1 MKVINHDEEDNKQ
14 IFLLMGGVIVFV
26 ILIAV
31 ILFLTRRPP
40 DAPVEPSETETAAIS
55 AESVSLESDE
65 NTEETET
72 ESEKESEEGMA
83 EGNTAFPIEKRE
95 EFIDPILG
103 LFAGKVNEAV
113 EGFVFQNSLA
123 ANGAECLDCAV
134 ALDDP
139 SNTEFYLQLNDVAGT
154 LVTARYS
161 PDTKGVTVTY
171 CIYSLDEIKD
181 EVWMTDGGPEIR
193 DTTEEPV
200 TTIKGKTL
208 QGSIE
213 ESTQEAAEEIEEYVI
228 EEVPEDATEYITE
241 YIIEEETEIY

>member
-1 MKVINHDEEDNKQ
+1 MKVINHDEEDKKQ
-14 IFLLMGGVIVFV
+14 IFIMVGAVIVLVIIFV
-26 ILIAV
+26 V
-31 ILFLTRRPP
+31 IICFTHRSP
-40 DAPVEPSETETAAIS
+40 DNSIEDSESETVVST
-55 AESVSLESDE
+55 ESLSWEGKES
-65 NTEETET
+65 TEETEE
-72 ESEKESEEGMA
+72 ESENEMEESS
-83 EGNTAFPIEKRE
+83 TAFPIEKRE
-95 EFIDPILG
+95 EYIDPILG

-200 TTIKGKTL
+200 TTIKGKTI